1 MVVLT
6 LGGGE
11 LGLEFGQRAGL
22 RPRPRFPPS
31 GGGGEVLL
39 PGIKPVGFE
48 AQFLR
53 DHRGRLATAMPVL
66 ERFALEGFIEFTTDF
81 NRCLVHGT
89 SFHCSP
95 NSPSVNSKQ
104 PQALG
109 NSNKESKKA
118 GNGFFL
124 NFSFPLSFFG
134 AGTCCQRAGLVMC
147 GSGWGAWRSG
157 SAAPLHGEGRGFQR
171 LSAHQ
176 SFPAFL
182 LI

>member
-104 PQALG
+104 PQKRSFQKPINWRKLQLVIARKCRTPPSLQQ
-109 NSNKESKKA
+109 SKYL
-118 GNGFFL
+118 FY
-124 NFSFPLSFFG
+124 
-134 AGTCCQRAGLVMC
+134 
-147 GSGWGAWRSG
+147 
-157 SAAPLHGEGRGFQR
+157 LH
-171 LSAHQ
+171 A
-176 SFPAFL
+176 
-182 LI
+182 

>member
-1 MVVLT
+1 MAVLT
-6 LGGGE
+6 L
-11 LGLEFGQRAGL
+11 
-22 RPRPRFPPS
+22 
-31 GGGGEVLL
+31 GGGEVLL

-104 PQALG
+104 PQASVNCLTRF
-109 NSNKESKKA
+109 SNWYS
-118 GNGFFL
+118 
-124 NFSFPLSFFG
+124 S
-134 AGTCCQRAGLVMC
+134 
-147 GSGWGAWRSG
+147 
-157 SAAPLHGEGRGFQR
+157 SAADE
-171 LSAHQ
+171 SA
-176 SFPAFL
+176 SL
-182 LI
+182 

>member
-53 DHRGRLATAMPVL
+53 DHRSRLATAMPVL

-95 NSPSVNSKQ
+95 KSPSVNSKQ
-104 PQALG
+104 PHSPSDG
-109 NSNKESKKA
+109 ERD
-118 GNGFFL
+118 GV
-124 NFSFPLSFFG
+124 
-134 AGTCCQRAGLVMC
+134 R
-147 GSGWGAWRSG
+147 RSEEHT
-157 SAAPLHGEGRGFQR
+157 SEL
-171 LSAHQ
+171 Q
-176 SFPAFL
+176 SRQYL
-182 LI
+182 